1 MDRSKRTA
9 KTGAAAA
16 LGRVRQAVTDVAP
29 LASSARATA
38 RRGVH
43 RTRALTAPQ
52 LERAGE
58 ALEKTVAPKVSA
70 MLSSAAQR
78 LEPAKPRRPRWLKL
92 AVISLLTAAASA
104 VAAVVRN
111 RAQPD
116 RAAPAETDTQSGAPA
131 ASTAPATKVD
141 GAKAATSA
149 DAHVDGQIR
158 AS

>member
-1 MDRSKRTA
+1 
-9 KTGAAAA
+9 
-16 LGRVRQAVTDVAP
+16 
-29 LASSARATA
+29 
-38 RRGVH
+38 
-43 RTRALTAPQ
+43 
-52 LERAGE
+52 
-58 ALEKTVAPKVSA
+58 